1 MRGLAA
7 MFLRLEKME
16 RKIEQRD
23 TEKPQ
28 SPFELAEC
36 ETGSDGMKRYMQ
48 RTIFFITS
56 HFIQICHC
64 VVYLIII

>member
-23 TEKPQ
+23 TGKPQ

-36 ETGSDGMKRYMQ
+36 GTGSDGTKRYMQ
-48 RTIFFITS
+48 RTIFLLQAVLFEFI
-56 HFIQICHC
+56 IALYI
-64 VVYLIII
+64 